1 MRNLVMGVAK
11 GYGWD
16 MLEPFVTSFA
26 KNCQSAELVLF
37 VDDISAFNRD
47 RLIQAG
53 VLLKTFP
60 DDLKSGIPSNT
71 RWKIFSDFLETH
83 GDAYE
88 QIFITDTRDVIFQ
101 NDIFATFG
109 GLKSYLGYATE
120 EDDIG
125 GSKTGEKVNYDWLV
139 GCFGEETADKLRDKK
154 IICCGTIIG
163 TTAEMKIFCHELWKI
178 LEHKTADVF
187 DQAVTN
193 YLVYNDLLPIKNLI
207 EIDNCNGAI
216 YTNGLIKNN
225 KIRGDKV
232 LRGDGGI
239 PTVVH
244 QYDRHKDLINLVD
257 ETYRDN
263 NFQADLRFNDMRS
276 VTEQA
281 TCLLFANKI
290 GDAAR
295 LFMKKF
301 IVTKD
306 FGGCERALIRL
317 WEIAMKNPLSQATE
331 LLELSAQMGL
341 KSVENLSAREICVLL
356 NYAAEYRRPVDHEFK
371 NYVTS
376 QLLKIAEEK
385 FLAGEHKQY
394 LSCLELIVSI
404 EGGKIYWVRK

>member
-125 GSKTGEKVNYDWLV
+125 GSKTGEKVNY
-139 GCFGEETADKLRDKK
+139 
-154 IICCGTIIG
+154 
-163 TTAEMKIFCHELWKI
+163 
-178 LEHKTADVF
+178 
-187 DQAVTN
+187 
-193 YLVYNDLLPIKNLI
+193 
-207 EIDNCNGAI
+207 
-216 YTNGLIKNN
+216 
-225 KIRGDKV
+225 
-232 LRGDGGI
+232 
-239 PTVVH
+239 
-244 QYDRHKDLINLVD
+244 
-257 ETYRDN
+257 
-263 NFQADLRFNDMRS
+263 
-276 VTEQA
+276 
-281 TCLLFANKI
+281 
-290 GDAAR
+290 
-295 LFMKKF
+295 
-301 IVTKD
+301 
-306 FGGCERALIRL
+306 
-317 WEIAMKNPLSQATE
+317 
-331 LLELSAQMGL
+331 
-341 KSVENLSAREICVLL
+341 
-356 NYAAEYRRPVDHEFK
+356 
-371 NYVTS
+371 
-376 QLLKIAEEK
+376 
-385 FLAGEHKQY
+385 
-394 LSCLELIVSI
+394 
-404 EGGKIYWVRK
+404 

>member
-1 MRNLVMGVAK
+1 
-11 GYGWD
+11 
-16 MLEPFVTSFA
+16 
-26 KNCQSAELVLF
+26 
-37 VDDISAFNRD
+37 
-47 RLIQAG
+47 
-53 VLLKTFP
+53 
-60 DDLKSGIPSNT
+60 
-71 RWKIFSDFLETH
+71 
-83 GDAYE
+83 
-88 QIFITDTRDVIFQ
+88 
-101 NDIFATFG
+101 
-109 GLKSYLGYATE
+109 
-120 EDDIG
+120 
-125 GSKTGEKVNYDWLV
+125 
-139 GCFGEETADKLRDKK
+139 
-154 IICCGTIIG
+154 
-163 TTAEMKIFCHELWKI
+163 
-178 LEHKTADVF
+178 HKTADVF

-331 LLELSAQMGL
+331 LLELSAQSAL
-341 KSVENLSAREICVLL
+341 KSVDKFSDSDWNEICILL
-356 NYAAEYRRPVDHEFK
+356 NRAAEYRHPVDPEFK
-371 NYVTS
+371 NYVTVR
-376 QLLKIAEEK
+376 LLKIAEEN
-385 FLAGEHKQY
+385 FLAGEHEQF
-394 LSCLELIVSI
+394 LSCIEMIISM
-404 EGGKIYWVRK
+404 EGGEISWRRN